1 MRQVEQRTHAV
12 RAWLISVIAH
22 VLLFVLVFPGGGQS
36 AGTGTLLE
44 VGIVAMTGQDPA
56 NLTRN
61 QLAATAA
68 LASEDEKEPPQSEP
82 EETLEGEPLPPIP
95 EGPSTKSENAEK
107 TPATEAQART
117 EDIVNPSGGNG
128 TPTLGSGSGTGRG
141 PGYGSGA
148 GFVLNG
154 PLYYPKNVQNEGVEG
169 RVRLAV
175 ILWPTGQVKA
185 EITESSGD
193 QRLDNYSLRAVTEAW
208 RYLPTQEPLRIMM
221 SLTFKNGKVDI
232 DFEGSTPWSGEESRP

>member
-1 MRQVEQRTHAV
+1 MEQRTHAV

-61 QLAATAA
+61 QLVATAA
-68 LASEDEKEPPQSEP
+68 LASEDEKESPQSEP
-82 EETLEGEPLPPIP
+82 EETLKGEPLPPIP
-95 EGPSTKSENAEK
+95 EVPSTESKNAEK
-107 TPATEAQART
+107 MPAAEAQART
-117 EDIVNPSGGNG
+117 EGA
-128 TPTLGSGSGTGRG
+128 GRG

-154 PLYYPKNVQNEGVEG
+154 PLYYPKNVQNEGIEG

-175 ILWPTGQVKA
+175 FLWPTGQVKA

-208 RYLPTQEPLRIMM
+208 RYLPTQEPLRIMV
-221 SLTFKNGKVDI
+221 SLTYKNGKVDI
-232 DFEGSTPWSGEESRP
+232 DFEGSTPWSGEESQP